1 MSDKIKEK
9 AAKMRAMTDE
19 ELVRYVKDIVAK
31 ARSEG
36 FNRGRKLRKQE
47 VQNGESFIDCKR

>member
-19 ELVRYVKDIVAK
+19 ELVRYVKDRVAK

-47 VQNGESFIDCKR
+47 VQNGESLIDCKR

>member
-19 ELVRYVKDIVAK
+19 ELVRYVKDRVAK

-36 FNRGRKLRKQE
+36 FNRDRKLRKQE
-47 VQNGESFIDCKR
+47 VQNGESLIDCKR